1 MNGGKGG
8 MDDTSLPSTVLARM
22 TTDGKTA
29 RRLADG
35 LAEALDPGETAI
47 AAFEAR
53 DGSWTVEI
61 YFEHA
66 PDEAMLRRLVG
77 DFAGDAAGKQLAFET
92 IAARDWVAA
101 SLEGLQPVEAG
112 RFFLHGAHHRDR
124 VRANRIGIEIEA
136 ALAFGTGHHGTTRGC
151 LLALDAIVKA
161 RRPSASPRIRLSR
174 SHASFEPCGTAP
186 LLPLPARG
194 ERVGVRGRCHAS
206 EPLFA
211 AQTRGD
217 APSPGAQA
225 RRPLP
230 AGGERCAQPAPR
242 SATSAKGGMRSILDV
257 GTGTGVL
264 AIAAARTLR
273 HAVLASDIDPMS
285 VRLARENARLN
296 RATGLTIVHAR
307 GLGDRRFR
315 DGAPYGLVFAN
326 ILLGP
331 LKGLAK
337 AIGAMVAPGGFVV
350 LSGLL
355 PEQANA
361 ALAAYRAHG
370 LVLVR
375 RIRLEG
381 WATLV
386 LRRPAKRIVTGR
398 GSA

>member
-1 MNGGKGG
+1 MN
-8 MDDTSLPSTVLARM
+8 DVSLASTVVARV
-22 TTDGKTA
+22 TADGKTA

-35 LAEALDPGETAI
+35 LAETLDPGVTAI

-66 PDEAMLRRLVG
+66 PDEAVLRRLVG
-77 DFAGDAAGKQLAFET
+77 DLAGGVAGKQLAFET

-161 RRPSASPRIRLSR
+161 RRPSRSPR
-174 SHASFEPCGTAP
+174 GTAP
-186 LLPLPARG
+186 LLPLPACG

-230 AGGERCAQPAPR
+230 ARGERCAQPAPR
-242 SATSAKGGMRSILDV
+242 SATSTVKAKGRMRSVLDV

-264 AIAAARTLR
+264 AIAAARALR
-273 HAVLASDIDPMS
+273 GAVLASDIDLMS

-296 RATGLTIVHAR
+296 RAAGLTIIHAR
-307 GLGDRRFR
+307 GLGGRRCR
-315 DGAPYGLVFAN
+315 DGAPYSLVFAN

-337 AIGAMVAPGGFVV
+337 PIGAMVAPGGFVV

-386 LRRPAKRIVTGR
+386 LRQPAKRIQPA
-398 GSA
+398 SS

>member
-1 MNGGKGG
+1 MNGGMGC
-8 MDDTSLPSTVLARM
+8 MNEVSDASTVLAQVA
-22 TTDGKTA
+22 TDGRTA

-35 LAEALDPGETAI
+35 LAEALDPGTTAI
-47 AAFEAR
+47 AAFETR

-66 PDEAMLRRLVG
+66 PDAGAMRRLVG
-77 DFAGDAAGKQLAFET
+77 DLAGDAARDALAFER
-92 IAARDWVAA
+92 IAAQDWVAA

-112 RFFLHGAHHRDR
+112 RFFLHGAHHRTR
-124 VRANRIGIEIEA
+124 VPANRIGIEIEA

-161 RRPSASPRIRLSR
+161 RRRARR
-174 SHASFEPCGTAP
+174 SVLGAGP

-194 ERVGVRGRCHAS
+194 VRVGVRG
-206 EPLFA
+206 PLREAGRQRLMHPRKLRLVERPPHPARKGAPTSPRGRGEVKA
-211 AQTRGD
+211 ATG
-217 APSPGAQA
+217 S
-225 RRPLP
+225 
-230 AGGERCAQPAPR
+230 
-242 SATSAKGGMRSILDV
+242 MRVLDV

-273 HAVLASDIDPMS
+273 GAVFAGDIDPMS
-285 VRLARENARLN
+285 VQLARQNARLN
-296 RATGLTIVHAR
+296 RAAVTVIHAR
-307 GLGDRRFR
+307 GLVDRRFR
-315 DGAPYGLVFAN
+315 DGAPYDLVFAN

-337 AIGAMVAPGGFVV
+337 PIGAVVAPGAFVV

-355 PEQANA
+355 PAQANA

-370 LVLVR
+370 LVLRR
-375 RIRLEG
+375 RILLDG

-386 LRRPAKRIVTGR
+386 LRRPVKTIRRMG
-398 GSA
+398 

>member
-1 MNGGKGG
+1 MN
-8 MDDTSLPSTVLARM
+8 DVSHASTVLARVA
-22 TTDGKTA
+22 TDGKTA

-35 LAEALDPGETAI
+35 LAEALDPAETAI

-53 DGSWTVEI
+53 DASWTVEI

-66 PDEAMLRRLVG
+66 PEEAAVRHLVG
-77 DFAGDAAGKQLAFET
+77 DIAGDAAREALAFER

-112 RFFLHGAHHRDR
+112 RFYLHGAHHRAR
-124 VRANRIGIEIEA
+124 VPKNRIGIEIEA

-161 RRPSASPRIRLSR
+161 SSAPSPRVRR
-174 SHASFEPCGTAP
+174 SHNSVSGATP
-186 LLPLPARG
+186 LLPRPACG
-194 ERVGVRGRCHAS
+194 ERVGVRGLIHALRLAERPPHPARRGAPTS
-206 EPLFA
+206 PR
-211 AQTRGD
+211 TRG
-217 APSPGAQA
+217 
-225 RRPLP
+225 
-230 AGGERCAQPAPR
+230 EVK
-242 SATSAKGGMRSILDV
+242 TVTFMRTLDV

-264 AIAAARTLR
+264 AIAAARSLR
-273 HAVLASDIDPMS
+273 GTVLAGDIDPVS
-285 VRLARENARLN
+285 VRLARQNARLN
-296 RATGLTIVHAR
+296 RAASLTVIHAR
-307 GLGDRRFR
+307 GLGGRRFR
-315 DGAPYGLVFAN
+315 DGAPYNLVFAN

-337 AIGAMVAPGGFVV
+337 PIGAMVAPGAFVV

-355 PEQANA
+355 PAQANA

-375 RIRLEG
+375 RIPLDG

-386 LRRPAKRIVTGR
+386 LRRPAKPILRR
-398 GSA
+398 HPM

>member
-8 MDDTSLPSTVLARM
+8 MNDVSLASTVLARV

-35 LAEALDPGETAI
+35 LAETLDPGVTAI

-61 YFEHA
+61 YFERA
-66 PDEAMLRRLVG
+66 PDEAALRRFVDDL
-77 DFAGDAAGKQLAFET
+77 AGDAAGEQLAFET

-161 RRPSASPRIRLSR
+161 
-174 SHASFEPCGTAP
+174 
-186 LLPLPARG
+186 
-194 ERVGVRGRCHAS
+194 
-206 EPLFA
+206 
-211 AQTRGD
+211 
-217 APSPGAQA
+217 
-225 RRPLP
+225 
-230 AGGERCAQPAPR
+230 
-242 SATSAKGGMRSILDV
+242 SATSPRVRGEVKTLDV

-264 AIAAARTLR
+264 AIAAARALR
-273 HAVLASDIDPMS
+273 GAVLASDIDPMS
-285 VRLARENARLN
+285 VQLARQNARIN
-296 RATGLTIVHAR
+296 RAAGLTIIHAR

-315 DGAPYGLVFAN
+315 DGAHYGLVFAN

-337 AIGAMVAPGGFVV
+337 PIGAMAAPGAYVV

-361 ALAAYRAHG
+361 ALTAYRAHG

-375 RIRLEG
+375 RILLDG

-386 LRRPAKRIVTGR
+386 LRRPVKRIVTGGR
-398 GSA
+398 SA

>member
-1 MNGGKGG
+1 MNRGKGG
-8 MDDTSLPSTVLARM
+8 MNDISLASTVLARV
-22 TTDGKTA
+22 TADGKTA

-35 LAEALDPGETAI
+35 LAEMLDPGETAI

-66 PDEAMLRRLVG
+66 PDEAALRRLVG
-77 DFAGDAAGKQLAFET
+77 EFAGDAAGKQLAFEA

-161 RRPSASPRIRLSR
+161 RRASPSPRVRPSCARMSVGRLWYGMAPWLSR
-174 SHASFEPCGTAP
+174 PEC
-186 LLPLPARG
+186 G
-194 ERVGVRGRCHAS
+194 ERVGVRGPLHES
-206 EPLFA
+206 EPTKFPLRLA
-211 AQTRGD
+211 ERPPHPSRKSAPTSPRTRGEVK
-217 APSPGAQA
+217 AV
-225 RRPLP
+225 
-230 AGGERCAQPAPR
+230 
-242 SATSAKGGMRSILDV
+242 TSMRVLDV

-273 HAVLASDIDPMS
+273 GAVLASDIDPMS

-337 AIGAMVAPGGFVV
+337 SIGAMAAPGGFVV

-361 ALAAYRAHG
+361 ALTAYRAHG

-375 RIRLEG
+375 RIRLDG

>member
-1 MNGGKGG
+1 MNSGKGG
-8 MDDTSLPSTVLARM
+8 MNDVSLASTVVARV
-22 TTDGKTA
+22 TADGKTA

-35 LAEALDPGETAI
+35 LAETLDPGETAI

-66 PDEAMLRRLVG
+66 PDEAALRHLVG
-77 DFAGDAAGKQLAFET
+77 DLAGDAAREQLAFET
-92 IAARDWVAA
+92 IAARDWVAT

-151 LLALDAIVKA
+151 LLALDRIVKA
-161 RRPSASPRIRLSR
+161 RRPSPSPRVRGEGRGEGAYPRAQTRGKAPSPSL
-174 SHASFEPCGTAP
+174 ASLGR
-186 LLPLPARG
+186 PLPARG
-194 ERVGVRGRCHAS
+194 ERC
-206 EPLFA
+206 
-211 AQTRGD
+211 
-217 APSPGAQA
+217 SP
-225 RRPLP
+225 R
-230 AGGERCAQPAPR
+230 
-242 SATSAKGGMRSILDV
+242 TLDV

-264 AIAAARTLR
+264 AVAAARTLR
-273 HAVLASDIDPMS
+273 GAVFASDIDPMS

-296 RATGLTIVHAR
+296 RAAGLTIIHAR

-315 DGAPYGLVFAN
+315 DSAPYDLVFAN

-337 AIGAMVAPGGFVV
+337 PIGALAAPGGFVV

-375 RIRLEG
+375 RIRLDG

-386 LRRPAKRIVTGR
+386 LRRPAK
-398 GSA
+398 